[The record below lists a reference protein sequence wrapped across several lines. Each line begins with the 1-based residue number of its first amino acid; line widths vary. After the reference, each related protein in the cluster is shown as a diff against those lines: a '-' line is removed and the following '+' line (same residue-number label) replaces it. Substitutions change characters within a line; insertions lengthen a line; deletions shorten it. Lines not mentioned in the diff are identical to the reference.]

1 MCLCDTF
8 FVYLHQNSPSKSDD
22 MIILIVI
29 CLLAIV
35 LAVAFLLIERLL
47 CGKHIDAMFPCKLI
61 QCGNHVHIYMDGK
74 YNRTAR
80 ISSVKA
86 DKFLIYGSIPMDI
99 AYRGRFYALG
109 NTSDGHRLLYLPN
122 RNYVYLV
129 KLANIARRVFDIPDF
144 GYTLEPSDSVQ
155 ESENMAESLSSED
168 SDDEQQERFEPLS
181 NSEL

>member
-1 MCLCDTF
+1 MCLYDTF
-8 FVYLHQNSPSKSDD
+8 LVYLHHNSPSKSDD
-22 MIILIVI
+22 MKIVIVI

-35 LAVAFLLIERLL
+35 LAVVFLLIERLL
-47 CGKHIDAMFPCKLI
+47 CGKHIDAMFPCKPI

-80 ISSVKA
+80 ISSVQS
-86 DKFLIYGSIPMDI
+86 DKFMIYGTIPMDI
-99 AYRGRFYALG
+99 AYRGRFYAIG

-129 KLANIARRVFDIPDF
+129 KLASIARRIFDIPDF
-144 GYTLEPSDSVQ
+144 GYTLEPSDAVQ
-155 ESENMAESLSSED
+155 ESENAAESLSSC
-168 SDDEQQERFEPLS
+168 DDEEERFEPLN

>member
-1 MCLCDTF
+1 M
-8 FVYLHQNSPSKSDD
+8 K
-22 MIILIVI
+22 ILIVI

-80 ISSVKA
+80 ISSVQS
-86 DKFLIYGSIPMDI
+86 DKFIIYGTIPMDI
-99 AYRGRFYALG
+99 AYRGRFYAIG

-129 KLANIARRVFDIPDF
+129 KLASIARRIFDIPDF
-144 GYTLEPSDSVQ
+144 GYTLEPSDAVQ
-155 ESENMAESLSSED
+155 ESENAAESLSSC
-168 SDDEQQERFEPLS
+168 DDEEDRFEPLN